1 MPSIADLC
9 GARKRG
15 GASLVPIRYLG
26 FFLPEISIQPAS
38 LTGCH
43 YRGTTIGGP
52 NVTLTVGATQAIE
65 LSSNL
70 LRTAQ
75 VRRCSLAQRRPTLA
89 ASLITGF
96 VAENPIRREQC
107 IGVDHQPA
115 SPQLDQGSEERVKVS
130 RDTGRRSGSR
140 QLNSCGISW

>member
-1 MPSIADLC
+1 M
-9 GARKRG
+9 
-15 GASLVPIRYLG
+15 PIRYLG
-26 FFLPEISIQPAS
+26 FFLPEISIQPGS

-75 VRRCSLAQRRPTLA
+75 VRRCSQRSGGRRSIPIAQLA
-89 ASLITGF
+89 ASRMTAARVTPGALSLRNARGPTPTRHAIALG
-96 VAENPIRREQC
+96 AAIRPMIFDCYVSIAGQRQKTSTLRTL
-107 IGVDHQPA
+107 GVM
-115 SPQLDQGSEERVKVS
+115 SS
-130 RDTGRRSGSR
+130 
-140 QLNSCGISW
+140 

>member
-1 MPSIADLC
+1 MPSIADLF

-38 LTGCH
+38 LTGWH

-75 VRRCSLAQRRPTLA
+75 VRRCSLAQRRPTLHP
-89 ASLITGF
+89 
-96 VAENPIRREQC
+96 NC
-107 IGVDHQPA
+107 PA
-115 SPQLDQGSEERVKVS
+115 GGLPNHRLC
-130 RDTGRRSGSR
+130 GRKSDPP
-140 QLNSCGISW
+140 